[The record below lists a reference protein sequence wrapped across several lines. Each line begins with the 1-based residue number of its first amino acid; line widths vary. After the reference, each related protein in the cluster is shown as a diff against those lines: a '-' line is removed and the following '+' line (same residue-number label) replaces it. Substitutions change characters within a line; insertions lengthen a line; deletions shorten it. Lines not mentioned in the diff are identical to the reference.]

1 MDCFD
6 IKFTDNIDSNLI
18 YPFMGAAGIII
29 TYFGNRFVKPTIFC
43 LGTILSIGSSYKLID
58 FIMDHFKYQN
68 CLLHGGLSII
78 SGFSGGF
85 LLLKL
90 YKFAYFALGFTCGG
104 SFGYLLY
111 HFLCHDIHLGIIY
124 LYDNM
129 FWICI
134 LVPGIISGVISLYK
148 EQELSMLTT
157 SFIGPLLSIYS
168 FHLLTDYYNI
178 YLFTSAYL
186 LLSLSGLFIQYRRYK
201 INKELQNLEIQY
213 SGKIYSDKK

>member
-6 IKFTDNIDSNLI
+6 IKFTDNIDTNLI
-18 YPFMGAAGIII
+18 YPFTCAAGLII

-68 CLLHGGLSII
+68 CLLHGVLSIV

-85 LLLKL
+85 LILKL
-90 YKFAYFALGFTCGG
+90 YKLSYFLIGFTCGG

-111 HFLCHDIHLGIIY
+111 HFLCHDIHLGVIY

-134 LVPGIISGVISLYK
+134 
-148 EQELSMLTT
+148 
-157 SFIGPLLSIYS
+157 SFGCCICS
-168 FHLLTDYYNI
+168 
-178 YLFTSAYL
+178 
-186 LLSLSGLFIQYRRYK
+186 
-201 INKELQNLEIQY
+201 
-213 SGKIYSDKK
+213 

>member
-1 MDCFD
+1 MECFD
-6 IKFTDNIDSNLI
+6 IKFTDNIDTNLI
-18 YPFMGAAGIII
+18 YPLTCTAGLII
-29 TYFGNRFVKPTIFC
+29 TYFGNRFVKPTLFC

-68 CLLHGGLSII
+68 CILHGILSIV

-85 LLLKL
+85 LILKL
-90 YKFAYFALGFTCGG
+90 YKLSYFLIGFTCGG

-134 LVPGIISGVISLYK
+134 FIPGLLSGTISIFKEKEISL
-148 EQELSMLTT
+148 LTT
-157 SFIGPLLSIYS
+157 SLIGPALSIYS

-178 YLFTSAYL
+178 YLFASVYL

-201 INKELQNLEIQY
+201 NNKELKELKDFDIQY
-213 SGKIYSDKK
+213 SGKK